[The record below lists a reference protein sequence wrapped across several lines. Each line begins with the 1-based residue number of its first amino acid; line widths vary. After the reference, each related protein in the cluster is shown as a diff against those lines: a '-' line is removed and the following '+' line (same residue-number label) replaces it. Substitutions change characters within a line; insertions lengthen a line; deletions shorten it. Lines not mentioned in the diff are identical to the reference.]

1 MESDTV
7 LEETALERGMKQV
20 EVDAIGRR
28 EPLEVGSVQYQ
39 ETRTAGIG
47 SEMQMQPSDASKAP
61 RTLQPTIA
69 LRNEHIAEINEL
81 HKPPEGLTVSA
92 PLPAPIPIHVLTSL
106 SQLQQLYTDLPAVEP
121 ASGFFRYAQMSPV
134 GKKEDLHI
142 ELSLPDSLAAERVLY
157 LVGW

>member
-1 MESDTV
+1 V

-20 EVDAIGRR
+20 EVDAIERR

-47 SEMQMQPSDASKAP
+47 SKMRMQPLDASKAP
-61 RTLQPTIA
+61 MTLQ
-69 LRNEHIAEINEL
+69 
-81 HKPPEGLTVSA
+81 PPEGLTVSA
-92 PLPAPIPIHVLTSL
+92 PPPAPIPVHVLTSL
-106 SQLQQLYTDLPAVEP
+106 SQLQQLYTDLPAVE
-121 ASGFFRYAQMSPV
+121 
-134 GKKEDLHI
+134 HI